1 MAPFHILAG
10 TFKELDEFSC
20 IIISLSKLE
29 NFILIFFASIETE
42 PRALNMIIN
51 TWSPLTAPPPK
62 PNDLLMAN
70 SHSPSPKLRVSL
82 LFSKVTLENTTHLGV
97 RSPPELLWLTRSFCP
112 SSLCRKHGRGQT
124 NSLSLLA
131 ALCPVQAWLLLETQ

>member
-1 MAPFHILAG
+1 MAPFHTLAG

-29 NFILIFFASIETE
+29 NFILIFCC
-42 PRALNMIIN
+42 IN
-51 TWSPLTAPPPK
+51 RDRTQGPEHDNKHVVTTDSPPPK

-82 LFSKVTLENTTHLGV
+82 LFNKVTLENTTHLGV
-97 RSPPELLWLTRSFCP
+97 RSPPELSWLTRSFCP

-131 ALCPVQAWLLLETQ
+131 ALCPVQSWLLLEAQ